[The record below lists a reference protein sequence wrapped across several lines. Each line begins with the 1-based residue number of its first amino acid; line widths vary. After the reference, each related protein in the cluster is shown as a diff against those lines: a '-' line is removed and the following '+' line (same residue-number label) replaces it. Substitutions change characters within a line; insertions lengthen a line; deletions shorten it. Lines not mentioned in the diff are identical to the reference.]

1 MDKLPIKDP
10 PTKVRGIL
18 VSLGPGMIVAGSIVG
33 SGELIATTKVGAE
46 AGFWLLWLI
55 IIGCVVKVFTQIE
68 IGRYTISQGETPLKA
83 LDSIPGPRFK
93 VNWIVWYW
101 VILTF
106 LILSQQGGIVGG
118 VGQAL
123 TVNKTLTNDAVI
135 YNGLQKEII
144 DLRVARA
151 NESDLEVNPLTR
163 MQQQRRLADL
173 EEKIANLPE
182 PKDSYIWATIIAAIT
197 SGILWIGRYR
207 FIQAASV
214 LLVASFT
221 VITIINL
228 ILLQST
234 EWAVKGPELLQGL
247 SFRLPPAETSVDGNA
262 LATALAAF
270 GIIGMG
276 AAELMM
282 YPYWCIEKG
291 YAKFTGRRDDSAGW
305 LARAKGW
312 VRVLYTD
319 AWVSMV
325 VYTFA
330 TIAFYLLGAAV
341 LGRSGLNPAG
351 KDMIRFLGQMY
362 VPVYGEWAGEVFLF
376 GAFAVLY
383 STFFVAAASMARIV
397 ADNLILFRIIPEDD
411 AARARWTRI
420 ISALWPLV
428 AVALYWSIGWLR
440 QGQSPALMVLASGL
454 VQALMLPMLSGAA
467 LYFCYKRT
475 DERLQPGSIWGIMLL
490 LSFVG
495 FCIIAGWT
503 IIVSFRQ
510 GCMT

>member
-1 MDKLPIKDP
+1 
-10 PTKVRGIL
+10 
-18 VSLGPGMIVAGSIVG
+18 MIVAGSIVG

-101 VILTF
+101 VILTV
-106 LILSQQGGIVGG
+106 LILTQQGGIVGG

-123 TVNKTLTNDAVI
+123 TVNKPLTTNAVI
-135 YNGLQKEII
+135 HNDLQKEII
-144 DLRVARA
+144 DIRVAMA
-151 NESDLEVNPLTR
+151 NKSDLEVNQLTHR
-163 MQQQRRLADL
+163 QQQTRLADL
-173 EEKIANLPE
+173 EERRTNLPE
-182 PKDSYIWATIIAAIT
+182 PKDSYIWATIIAVIT

-221 VITIINL
+221 VITIVNL

-234 EWAVKGPELLQGL
+234 EWAVKWPEFFQGL
-247 SFRLPPAETSVDGNA
+247 SFRLPPPETSADGHA

-276 AAELMM
+276 AGELMM

-291 YAKFTGRRDDSAGW
+291 YAKFTGERDDSTGW
-305 LARAKGW
+305 LQRAKGW
-312 VRVLYTD
+312 LRVLYTD
-319 AWVSMV
+319 AWVSML

-341 LGRSGLNPAG
+341 LGRSGLDPAG
-351 KDMIRFLGQMY
+351 KDMIRFLSQMY

-397 ADNLILFRIIPEDD
+397 ADTLILFRIIPEDD
-411 AARARWTRI
+411 AARAKWTRI
-420 ISALWPLV
+420 ISAIWPLA
-428 AVALYWSIGWLR
+428 AVALYWSIGWLME
-440 QGQSPALMVLASGL
+440 GQSPAMMVLASGL
-454 VQALMLPMLSGAA
+454 GQALMLPMLSGAA
-467 LYFCYKRT
+467 LYFCYKRI
-475 DERLQPGSIWGIMLL
+475 DVRLKPGASWRIMLS
-490 LSFVG
+490 LSFIG

-503 IIVSFRQ
+503 IV
-510 GCMT
+510 TLL